1 MIKNLLFD
9 LGGVIMDIRR
19 ENCIRS
25 FRRLGMDHPEELLGE
40 YVQKGPFALIEEGRM
55 TPEEWRDEMRRY
67 IPAEVSDN
75 DIDNAFLDFLVGI
88 PVERLRS
95 LEQLHKRFNIYM
107 LSNTNPI
114 MWNSRISEEFRKDGH
129 DRDYYFDGCLT
140 SFEAKTMKPA
150 AEIFDL
156 ACKKFAISPEETL
169 FLDDSQ
175 ANVDAARRLGFQ
187 AAVVEPG
194 TEFSTL
200 PQLK

>member
-25 FRRLGMDHPEELLGE
+25 FQRLGMAHPEDLLGE

-55 TPEEWRDEMRRY
+55 TPAEWREEMRRY
-67 IPAEVSDN
+67 LPAQVSDE
-75 DIDNAFLDFLVGI
+75 DIDKAFLDFLVGI

-95 LEQLHKRFNIYM
+95 LEELHKRFNIYM

-140 SFEAKTMKPA
+140 SFDAKVMKPD
-150 AEIFDL
+150 AEIFRQ
-156 ACKKFAISPEETL
+156 ACEKFGIRPEETF

-175 ANVDAARRLGFQ
+175 ANVEAARRLGFH

-200 PQLK
+200 PQLQ